1 MQVFKNARLREKLGK
16 EAAKKYR
23 TEGLVPAVAYGAGE
37 KNYHLLVKRKDVE
50 DVIRES
56 HGETVLIEL
65 NFDGEKKLAF
75 IQDIQRDKVKGTI
88 IHVDFHIVH
97 EGEKVEVTVPVVV
110 VGQEESPGLK
120 KGGTLDIQLHELTVW
135 ALPMAVPGTIEIDV
149 SKLDIGDVVHVG
161 DIKIEGVEFE
171 HDDDEVILS
180 IVAPRVEEEEVAEEA
195 AEEGEEAEGAAP
207 SEGEEG

>member
-1 MQVFKNARLREKLGK
+1 M
-16 EAAKKYR
+16 
-23 TEGLVPAVAYGAGE
+23 PAEAYGAGE

-50 DVIRES
+50 DIIRES

-65 NFDGEKKLAF
+65 KFDGEKKLAF

-97 EGEKVEVTVPVVV
+97 EEEKVEVTVPVVV

-120 KGGTLDIQLHELTVW
+120 KGGILDIQLHELTVW
-135 ALPMAVPGTIEIDV
+135 ALPMTVPGHIEIDV
-149 SKLDIGDVVHVG
+149 SKMDIGDVVYVR
-161 DIKIEGVEFE
+161 DIRIEGVEFE

-180 IVAPRVEEEEVAEEA
+180 IVAPRAEEEVAEEA
-195 AEEGEEAEGAAP
+195 AEETEEAEGAAP
-207 SEGEEG
+207 SEGE